1 MSSPLFVQD
10 SISRAQ
16 SASPFP
22 WSPTQDGFTIPSISS
37 VRSVQGSPD
46 RVQFR
51 FKRRFCILT
60 YSQVPPVSLMRGL
73 ARAYIATADCAPYHE
88 NCTRMAELTTMLSWT
103 INACEIG
110 PDRVGGMLQDTIQTS
125 HQYHGL
131 HTRLLNTCRKIATSR
146 MTALTNQTD
155 RDATLDVLKEM
166 ANASGQ
172 RSYLHQTKTAFLN
185 HSRKMIRVLWWFVTE
200 TSDNTLGGDTPLN
213 DDIMNRLPGSPS
225 ESTSTK
231 ESKRSLHES
240 DSEVGTFY
248 CRGLR
253 PPAPAMRGQP
263 VPPAPPLRHI
273 VILEYCVVGPWR
285 AGVPR
290 SGPPTGVP

>member
-60 YSQVPPVSLMRGL
+60 YSQVPPDFPHERISEGIHRDGGLCTVSRELHKDGG
-73 ARAYIATADCAPYHE
+73 THYHAFVDYQ
-88 NCTRMAELTTMLSWT
+88 RVRDWT
-103 INACEIG
+103 GQSRWDVAG
-110 PDRVGGMLQDTIQTS
+110 HHQTS

-248 CRGLR
+248 CRAA

-263 VPPAPPLRHI
+263 VPPAPL
-273 VILEYCVVGPWR
+273 CG
-285 AGVPR
+285 
-290 SGPPTGVP
+290 T

>member
-60 YSQVPPVSLMRGL
+60 YSQVPPDFLMRGL

-103 INACEIG
+103 INACEI
-110 PDRVGGMLQDTIQTS
+110 DRQSRWDVAGHHPNITPVS
-125 HQYHGL
+125 RL

-185 HSRKMIRVLWWFVTE
+185 HQGK
-200 TSDNTLGGDTPLN
+200 
-213 DDIMNRLPGSPS
+213 
-225 ESTSTK
+225 
-231 ESKRSLHES
+231 
-240 DSEVGTFY
+240 
-248 CRGLR
+248 
-253 PPAPAMRGQP
+253 
-263 VPPAPPLRHI
+263 
-273 VILEYCVVGPWR
+273 
-285 AGVPR
+285 
-290 SGPPTGVP
+290 

>member
-1 MSSPLFVQD
+1 
-10 SISRAQ
+10 
-16 SASPFP
+16 
-22 WSPTQDGFTIPSISS
+22 
-37 VRSVQGSPD
+37 
-46 RVQFR
+46 
-51 FKRRFCILT
+51 
-60 YSQVPPVSLMRGL
+60 
-73 ARAYIATADCAPYHE
+73 
-88 NCTRMAELTTMLSWT
+88 
-103 INACEIG
+103 
-110 PDRVGGMLQDTIQTS
+110 MLQDTIQTS

-240 DSEVGTFY
+240 DSEVGISDRWGCAPCTPLPCGGNPCPLHPFAAHSHTRIL
-248 CRGLR
+248 CGWPLARRGPAFR
-253 PPAPAMRGQP
+253 PPYRGAVNQSHP
-263 VPPAPPLRHI
+263 CLLNCRLIRKQAEIIDPMGTDEDWENTFVPQLR
-273 VILEYCVVGPWR
+273 
-285 AGVPR
+285 
-290 SGPPTGVP
+290 

>member
-60 YSQVPPVSLMRGL
+60 YSQVPPDFLMRGL

-103 INACEIG
+103 INACEI
-110 PDRVGGMLQDTIQTS
+110 DRQ
-125 HQYHGL
+125 
-131 HTRLLNTCRKIATSR
+131 SR
-146 MTALTNQTD
+146 WDVAGHHPNITPVSRTPYKALEYVSKDCDITHDCFDESNRPR
-155 RDATLDVLKEM
+155 RDSDVLKEM

-240 DSEVGTFY
+240 DSEVGT
-248 CRGLR
+248 
-253 PPAPAMRGQP
+253 A
-263 VPPAPPLRHI
+263 I
-273 VILEYCVVGPWR
+273 
-285 AGVPR
+285 
-290 SGPPTGVP
+290 

>member
-1 MSSPLFVQD
+1 MYPHIQSGTTGFPHERISEGIHRDGGLCTVSRELHKDGGTHYHAFVDYQ
-10 SISRAQ
+10 R
-16 SASPFP
+16 
-22 WSPTQDGFTIPSISS
+22 
-37 VRSVQGSPD
+37 VRD
-46 RVQFR
+46 
-51 FKRRFCILT
+51 
-60 YSQVPPVSLMRGL
+60 
-73 ARAYIATADCAPYHE
+73 
-88 NCTRMAELTTMLSWT
+88 WT
-103 INACEIG
+103 
-110 PDRVGGMLQDTIQTS
+110 DRVGGMLQDTIQTS

-240 DSEVGTFY
+240 DSEVGMFRLGGCAPCT
-248 CRGLR
+248 L
-253 PPAPAMRGQP
+253 PAMRGQP
-263 VPPAPPLRHI
+263 VPPAPL
-273 VILEYCVVGPWR
+273 CG
-285 AGVPR
+285 
-290 SGPPTGVP
+290 T